1 MAGHTFSRIIAASV
15 LTACFLLSG
24 CGSEKAPAEP
34 MEVCGV
40 ADLET
45 LVKGHP
51 SYVDYFRLQNEYEDL
66 LHRYQKE
73 RNHLLEL
80 SAARKRIQ
88 DVLASADQKRIAED
102 EYSAKVKLRENEL
115 NQELKDLY
123 LEINERHQ
131 TPFAR
136 PELAGDDSA
145 DNTKI
150 ANLHLK
156 LKFLNLQSEEKE
168 EAQKELE
175 DLLNGRYASIPQD
188 NWTEEEKSE
197 FARRIEDAKGELE
210 AYASQVAKEIMER
223 QQRERAIAASAGLP
237 DPDRWN
243 QLWEERIKDKQ
254 KEMAEVKEKIM
265 EDIREK
271 AAIVGEKKHLDIIFT
286 SYQVNLKAEDVTVD
300 IVNELASNK

>member
-1 MAGHTFSRIIAASV
+1 M
-15 LTACFLLSG
+15 
-24 CGSEKAPAEP
+24 
-34 MEVCGV
+34 

-150 ANLHLK
+150 ANLQLK

-188 NWTEEEKSE
+188 NWTEEEKAE

-210 AYASQVAKEIMER
+210 AYAEQVAKEIMER

-300 IVNELASNK
+300 IVNELAGNR